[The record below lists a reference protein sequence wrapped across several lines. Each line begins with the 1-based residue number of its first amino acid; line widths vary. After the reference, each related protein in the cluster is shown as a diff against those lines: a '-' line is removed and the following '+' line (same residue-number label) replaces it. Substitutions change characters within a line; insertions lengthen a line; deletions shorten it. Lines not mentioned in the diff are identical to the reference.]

1 MKFVVSACLMGD
13 NCKYNG
19 GNNYSEEVI
28 NYLKDKE
35 YVKICPECLGGLS
48 TPRVPSEICGDKVI
62 NKDGIDVTY
71 EYNKGS
77 LESLKIAKDFKAD
90 IAILKSNSPSCG
102 CGMIYDGTFSKKLI
116 NGDGVTTKLFKEHG
130 IKVISSDNIIN
141 TKIFDNE

>member
-62 NKDGIDVTY
+62 NKDGIDVTN
-71 EYNKGS
+71 EYNKGA

-102 CGMIYDGTFSKKLI
+102 CEMIYDGTFSKKLI
-116 NGDGVTTKLFKEHG
+116 SGDGVTTKLFKENS
-130 IKVISSDNIIN
+130 IKVISSDDIIN
-141 TKIFDNE
+141 NKVFDNE

>member
-19 GNNYSEEVI
+19 GNNYSEEIV

-35 YVKICPECLGGLS
+35 YVKVCPECLGGLS

-62 NKDGIDVTY
+62 NKDGIDVTN
-71 EYNKGS
+71 EYNKGA
-77 LESLKIAKDFKAD
+77 LESLKIAKDFKVDA
-90 IAILKSNSPSCG
+90 AILKSNSPSCG

-116 NGDGVTTKLFKEHG
+116 SGDGITTKLFKENG
-130 IKVISSDNIIN
+130 IKVISSDDIIN
-141 TKIFDNE
+141 NE